1 MARSD
6 SGFASRVG
14 QNDKAKIRDHGRAGK
29 IRALECLHVFDQL
42 LPRAW
47 LGE

>member
-29 IRALECLHVFDQL
+29 IRALGCLHVFDQL